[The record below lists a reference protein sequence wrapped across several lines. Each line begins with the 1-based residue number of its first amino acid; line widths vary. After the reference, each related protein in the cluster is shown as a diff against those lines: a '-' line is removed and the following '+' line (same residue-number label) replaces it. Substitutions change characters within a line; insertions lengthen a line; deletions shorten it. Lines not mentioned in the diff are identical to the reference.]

1 MKKFLVITMT
11 ILLGLISIN
20 AQTSRGTVSGNIKD
34 PNGAII
40 PGATVTL
47 INTLTTVE
55 RSVVTNDEGF
65 YRFDAV
71 DLGTYSVKI
80 AANSFGTVTKS
91 GIVVNAN
98 QTSTVDADLTLG
110 SQETTVDIVADNG
123 AQLQTEAPVRGGSIS
138 TRQITE
144 LPIQTRNPVSLA
156 MTLPGVSSNRTTIGV
171 ATFSVNGARG
181 RSNNFL
187 IDGTENNDISVAGQ
201 GFQITNPDAVQEVS
215 VQTSNFDAEFGRA
228 GGAVVNVIT
237 RSGTKD
243 FHGTL
248 AFQYDSTA
256 DDAITSAQSRNPAVI
271 ARGRQLT
278 GTEYFPSATF
288 GGPLFLPR
296 PGEGTPYF
304 TKRNKNFFFVAYQ
317 EDRLRV
323 PGATVN
329 LITPTA
335 AGRAVLQQ
343 YAGNPN
349 VAAYLAATANTVA
362 TVVDR
367 QALSLDPTGGAQTR
381 GSVEI
386 GTFIRSFSTISTNK
400 QFQLRTDHI
409 LGSNDQLSLRY
420 IRDHTVNPFG
430 GEVIFPGYEA
440 DLESEFNSF
449 AINETHTFSSFM
461 TNELRLSYNRIVFG
475 FPIADPSG
483 PAGTQPTI
491 AITGLTTFGTSATFP
506 QGRTANNYQ
515 VQDTVTHVFG
525 NHTIRGGFEYL
536 RQISTQIAPANIRG
550 SLSYAAGGNYTGL
563 GNFVDNFG
571 GIGGAASRTF
581 GSATYN
587 PTLSRYAGF
596 LQDRWKMTDD
606 LTITLGL
613 RYENFG
619 DSFNSIG
626 TPAFTGLFNVDPITR
641 TGPYSQ
647 PNQVKKD
654 NNNFA
659 PAVGIAYSPSYSE
672 GIRGFLFGEK
682 KSVIRAGYQ
691 IGYDSFFNNITSNAV
706 ASSPNTIVTTNSST
720 TAAGQRGLA
729 NFSSQF
735 PTVAGAVTPLSSQ
748 TLIDPNLVN
757 PYFQRYSLGIQRE
770 LPFKLIMDLSYVGSK
785 GTKLYV
791 TEDSNPSVRPELR
804 SAVPAGYP
812 NCTVGGTVSAAQATA
827 QFPAGSPCPITGRLD
842 NIQGSRQTRTNGG
855 GSSYNSGQLSVSRR
869 FTNNFQVT
877 GAYTFSKL
885 ISNADEVFAT
895 GFGSTTALY
904 SIPAI
909 LGGER
914 NERALSIFDRTHRAV
929 FSYVAQ
935 SPFFTEQKGVVG
947 KLLGG
952 FQISGVATFES
963 GAPFSVFAGT
973 DMDGVGGALDRPV
986 FNPNGQRGVR
996 AVAQVD
1002 ANTNAITRFI
1012 NPEIVTARNAQGAP
1026 TDYATIDP
1034 NTAQFIVY
1042 PNFVPGASGSVV
1054 RVGTLG
1060 RNTERSP
1067 GINNF
1072 DITLLKRTR
1081 VSERIAIETRADFFN
1096 AFNHPQFPGPAS
1108 GIASSANA
1116 PTQGF
1121 FLNPDT
1127 VNTTGGG
1134 RIIRY
1139 QVKLIF

>member
-1 MKKFLVITMT
+1 MNRFLVITIA
-11 ILLGLISIN
+11 ILLSLISIN
-20 AQTSRGTVSGNIKD
+20 AQTSRGTVSGTVKD
-34 PNGAII
+34 PNGAVV

-47 INTLTTVE
+47 VNTSTAVE
-55 RSVVTNDEGF
+55 RSAQTNNEGF

-71 DLGTYSVKI
+71 DLGNYSVRI
-80 AANSFGTVTKS
+80 AAVSFGTVNKS
-91 GIVVNAN
+91 GVVVNAN

-110 SQETTVDIVADNG
+110 GQETTVDVVAEAG
-123 AQLQTEAPVRGGSIS
+123 TQLQTEAPVRGGSIS
-138 TRQITE
+138 PQQITQ
-144 LPIQTRNPVSLA
+144 LPVASRNPVGLA
-156 MTLPGVSSNRTTIGV
+156 LTLPGVSSNRTSLGIG
-171 ATFSVNGARG
+171 TFSVNGARG

-248 AFQYDSTA
+248 GFIYDSSA
-256 DDAITSAQSRNPAVI
+256 DDAITSFQSRNPAVI
-271 ARGRQLT
+271 ARGRPLT
-278 GTEYFPSATF
+278 STQIVPSATF

-296 PGEGTPYF
+296 PGEGTPFF
-304 TKRNKNFFFVAYQ
+304 TERNRNFFFVSYQ
-317 EDRLRV
+317 EDRTRT
-323 PGATVN
+323 PGSTVS

-335 AGRAVLQQ
+335 AGRSVLQQ
-343 YAGNPN
+343 YASNPN
-349 VAAYLAATANTVA
+349 VASYLAATANTVA
-362 TVVDR
+362 TVIDR
-367 QALSLDPTGGAQTR
+367 QPISLDPTGGAQTR

-386 GTFIRSFSTISTNK
+386 GTFIRTFSALNTNK
-400 QFQLRTDHI
+400 QFQLRTDHT
-409 LGSNDQLSLRY
+409 LSSNDQLSLRY
-420 IRDHTVNPFG
+420 IRDHTISPNG
-430 GEVIFPGYEA
+430 GEAIFPGYEA
-440 DLESEFNSF
+440 NFESTFHSF
-449 AINETHTFSSFM
+449 AINESHTFSSFT
-461 TNELRLSYNRIVFG
+461 TNELRLSYNRIVYG
-475 FPIADPSG
+475 FPIDNPSG

-515 VQDTVTHVFG
+515 VQDTVTHVLG
-525 NHTIRGGFEYL
+525 NHTFRSGFEYL

-550 SLSYAAGGNYTGL
+550 SLAYSAGGNYTAL

-571 GIGGAASRTF
+571 GASGAASRTF

-596 LQDRWKMTDD
+596 VQDRWKATEA
-606 LTITLGL
+606 LTLTLGL

-619 DSFNSIG
+619 DSFNSIR
-626 TPAFTGLFNVDPITR
+626 TPAFTGLFNVNPVTR
-641 TGPYSQ
+641 TGPYSE
-647 PNQVKKD
+647 PNQVRKD

-659 PAVGIAYSPSYSE
+659 PAVGIAYSPSYSS
-672 GIRGFLFGEK
+672 GIRGMIFGEK
-682 KSVIRAGYQ
+682 KSVVRAGYQ

-720 TAAGQRGLA
+720 TAAGIRGLS

-735 PTVAGAVTPLSSQ
+735 PTVAGTVTPLSAQ

-757 PYFQRYSLGIQRE
+757 PYYQRYSLGIQRE
-770 LPFKLIMDLSYVGSK
+770 LPFKLVMDLSYVGSK

-791 TEDSNPSVRPELR
+791 TEDGNPSVRPELR

-812 NCTVGGTVSAAQATA
+812 TCTIGGTVTAAQATT
-827 QFPAGSPCPITGRLD
+827 QFPAGSLCPITGRLD
-842 NIQGSRQTRTNGG
+842 NIQGSRQVRTNGG
-855 GSSYNSGQLSVSRR
+855 GSSYNSGQLSVTRR
-869 FTNNFQVT
+869 FTNSFQVT
-877 GAYTFSKL
+877 GAYTYSKL

-895 GFGSTTALY
+895 GFGSTTALF

-929 FSYVAQ
+929 FSYVIQ
-935 SPFFTEQKGVVG
+935 SPFFKEQKGFIG
-947 KLLGG
+947 RALGG
-952 FQISGVATFES
+952 FQLTGVTTFES
-963 GAPFSVFAGT
+963 GAPFTIFAGT
-973 DMDGVGGALDRPV
+973 DMDGIGGALDRPV
-986 FNPNGQRGVR
+986 YNASGQRGVR

-1002 ANTNAITRFI
+1002 ANNNITRFI
-1012 NPEIVTARNAQGAP
+1012 NPEIVTARNSTGAP

-1034 NTAQFIVY
+1034 NTAQYIVY
-1042 PNFVPGASGSVV
+1042 PNYVPGASGSVV
-1054 RVGTLG
+1054 RTGTLG
-1060 RNTERSP
+1060 RNTQRSP

-1072 DITLLKRTR
+1072 DLTVLKRTR
-1081 VSERIAIETRADFFN
+1081 VSEKIFIETRADFFN
-1096 AFNHPQFPGPAS
+1096 AFNHPQFPGASS
-1108 GIASSANA
+1108 GIASTANA
-1116 PTQGF
+1116 LTQGF
-1121 FLNPDT
+1121 FLNSDT

-1134 RIIRY
+1134 RTVRY

>member
-1 MKKFLVITMT
+1 MKKFLVITLT
-11 ILLGLISIN
+11 IFLSLLSIN
-20 AQTSRGTVSGNIKD
+20 AQTSRGTVSGTIKD
-34 PNGAII
+34 PNGAVI
-40 PGATVTL
+40 PGATVILT
-47 INTLTTVE
+47 NTSTAVE
-55 RSVVTNDEGF
+55 RSAETNSEGF

-71 DLGTYSVKI
+71 DLGNYSI
-80 AANSFGTVTKS
+80 RITASSFGTITKT

-98 QTSTVDADLTLG
+98 QTSAVDVELTLG
-110 SQETTVDIVADNG
+110 GQENTVDVIADSG

-138 TRQITE
+138 TQQITQI
-144 LPIQTRNPVSLA
+144 PVADRNPVGLA
-156 MTLPGVSSNRTTIGV
+156 LTLPGVSTNRTALGIG
-171 ATFSVNGARG
+171 TFSVNGARG

-248 AFQYDSTA
+248 GFQYDSSA
-256 DDAITSAQSRNPAVI
+256 DDAITSLQSRDPLVI
-271 ARGRQLT
+271 ARGRPLT
-278 GTEYFPSATF
+278 STQIVPSATF

-304 TKRNKNFFFVAYQ
+304 TERNRNFFFVGYQ
-317 EDRLRV
+317 ETRTRT
-323 PGATVN
+323 PGLTVN

-343 YAGNPN
+343 YAANPN

-362 TVVDR
+362 TIVDR
-367 QALSLDPTGGAQTR
+367 QPISLDPTGGAQTR

-386 GTFIRSFSTISTNK
+386 GTFIRSFSSVVTNK
-400 QFQLRTDHI
+400 QFQIRTDHT
-409 LGSNDQLSLRY
+409 LTSNDQLSLRY
-420 IRDHTVNPFG
+420 IRDHTTNPFG
-430 GEVIFPGYEA
+430 GEAVFPGYEA
-440 DLESEFNSF
+440 DFESQFNSF
-449 AINETHTFSSFM
+449 AINETHTFNSFT

-475 FPIADPSG
+475 FPLTDPSG
-483 PAGTQPTI
+483 PSAIQPTI
-491 AITGLTTFGTSATFP
+491 AITGLTTFGTSAVIP

-515 VQDTVTHVFG
+515 VQDTVTRVFG

-536 RQISTQIAPANIRG
+536 RQISTQIAPANLRG
-550 SLSYAAGGNYTGL
+550 SLSYTAGGNYTAL
-563 GNFVDNFG
+563 GNFIDNFG
-571 GIGGAASRTF
+571 GASGATSRTF

-596 LQDRWKMTDD
+596 LQDRWKASDD
-606 LTITLGL
+606 LTLTLGL

-619 DSFNSIG
+619 DSFNSIR
-626 TPAFTGLFNVDPITR
+626 TPAFTGLFNVDPTTR

-659 PAVGIAYSPSYSE
+659 PAVGIAYSPSFSD
-672 GIRGFLFGEK
+672 GIRGFIFGEK

-706 ASSPNTIVTTNSST
+706 ASSPNTIVTTINST
-720 TAAGQRGLA
+720 TEAGLRGLA
-729 NFSSQF
+729 NFSSRL
-735 PTVAGAVTPLSSQ
+735 PTVAGVVTPLSAQ

-757 PYFQRYSLGIQRE
+757 PYYQRYSLGMQRE
-770 LPFKLIMDLSYVGSK
+770 LPLKLIMDISYVGSK

-791 TEDSNPSVRPELR
+791 TEDGNPLVRPELR
-804 SAVPAGYP
+804 SGIPTGYP
-812 NCTVGGTVSAAQATA
+812 TCTPNTAVTAAQATA
-827 QFPAGSPCPITGRLD
+827 QFPAGSLCPITGRID
-842 NIQGSRQTRTNGG
+842 NIQGSRQIRTNS
-855 GSSYNSGQLSVSRR
+855 GSSTYNSGQLSVSRR

-877 GAYTFSKL
+877 GAYTYSKL

-904 SIPAI
+904 SIPGI

-914 NERALSIFDRTHRAV
+914 NERALSMFDRTHRAV

-935 SPFFTEQKGVVG
+935 SPFFKDQKGFVG

-952 FQISGVATFES
+952 FQISGITTFES

-986 FNPNGQRGVR
+986 FNPSGQRGVR

-1002 ANTNAITRFI
+1002 PATNSITRFI

-1042 PNFVPGASGSVV
+1042 PNYVPGASGSVV
-1054 RVGTLG
+1054 RTGTLG

-1072 DITLLKRTR
+1072 DVTLLKRTR
-1081 VSERIAIETRADFFN
+1081 LSERFAVETRADFFN
-1096 AFNHPQFPGPAS
+1096 AFNHPQFPGVNS
-1108 GIASSANA
+1108 GIASTANA
-1116 PTQGF
+1116 LTQGF

-1134 RIIRY
+1134 RVVRY